1 MERRRDG
8 FSPDRYIG
16 WERHLSNYWGATI
29 LSYSWTWGHFFLGG
43 LKFSSTNSSYFPTM
57 TSCEVLVTQSCP
69 SLCSSMD
76 CNLPGS
82 SVHGIL
88 QARILKRGAIVFS
101 RELSQSRDGIWVS
114 CIAGRFFTLWAT
126 REVHFPLHWL
136 IFHYSYVCLFKKKQT
151 NWFKHLFRVYI
162 VHEILSFHEEDFKG
176 WNKK

>member
-126 REVHFPLHWL
+126 REVPSSVSDS
-136 IFHYSYVCLFKKKQT
+136 IVCASKFSKFLLEVLSMSHGLET
-151 NWFKHLFRVYI
+151 TSAINY
-162 VHEILSFHEEDFKG
+162 HE
-176 WNKK
+176 